1 MKKRKSIYIG
11 GEDDEQ
17 KETMP
22 KRFDKFLNKRLF
34 FLIVAIV
41 FLLLLALF
49 AGV

>member
-1 MKKRKSIYIG
+1 MKKNKSIYIG

-41 FLLLLALF
+41 FLLLIALF
-49 AGV
+49 AGG

>member
-1 MKKRKSIYIG
+1 MKKKKSIYIG

>member
-22 KRFDKFLNKRLF
+22 KRFDKFLNKKLF
-34 FLIVAIV
+34 FLVVAIV
-41 FLLLLALF
+41 FLLLLALL
-49 AGV
+49 AGF